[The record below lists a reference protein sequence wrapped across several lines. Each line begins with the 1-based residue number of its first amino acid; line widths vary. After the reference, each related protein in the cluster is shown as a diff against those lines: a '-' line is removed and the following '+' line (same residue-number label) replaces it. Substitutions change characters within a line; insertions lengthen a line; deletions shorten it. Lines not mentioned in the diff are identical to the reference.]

1 MLYFLSFLLVFV
13 SSTIVVSAETIS
25 LNFDTLPS
33 NQGWEYYFGGN
44 SVLETDVFSVDNDT
58 LYQNS
63 LEVGYASAGSN
74 RYHLNNV
81 IKDSLPF
88 TISVTAKIIQEKSNI
103 ENHPFGFMFG
113 GIFVRPEEDFK
124 TGIGIGIGSNM
135 IKDNNTSNIIST
147 SIDNTKF
154 HNYLLEV
161 NPQTGYSFYVDEAL
175 IYTGSLG
182 NYPIE
187 DNDQMLNYLLLGDG
201 TGATNAQVEITKYVF
216 TQYDNDNCTYSDS
229 DYDGVIDILDKC
241 PNTPTDSYTDKNG
254 CPSSLEAV
262 YTEEDMRNVINKLLE
277 WDINKDKKI
286 GLIEVIE
293 ILKDSVAGK

>member
-13 SSTIVVSAETIS
+13 SSTTIVSAETIS

-33 NQGWEYYFGGN
+33 NQGWEYIAYGN
-44 SVLETDVFSVDNDT
+44 SVPEADIFSVDNDA
-58 LYQNS
+58 LHQNS
-63 LEVGYASAGSN
+63 LGVGYATSGSN
-74 RYHLNNV
+74 LYRLNDF
-81 IKDSLPF
+81 IKNSLPF
-88 TISVTAKIIQEKSNI
+88 TISLTAKIIQAKSNAG
-103 ENHPFGFMFG
+103 NNPFGFVFG
-113 GIFVRPEEDFK
+113 GIFVSPEENFK
-124 TGIGIGIGSNM
+124 TGIGIGIGTNK
-135 IKDNNTSNIIST
+135 IQDNTLRTIST
-147 SIDNTKF
+147 SIDNTQF

-182 NYPIE
+182 NFPIE
-187 DNDQMLNYLLLGDG
+187 ENDQLLNYLFLGDG
-201 TGATNAQVEITKYVF
+201 TGSANAQVEITKYVF
-216 TQYDNDNCTYSDS
+216 TQYDNENCTYYDA
-229 DYDGVIDILDKC
+229 DNDGVIDILDKC

-262 YTEEDMRNVINKLLE
+262 YTEENMRNAINKLLE